1 MPLAKE
7 LRDIAKELGLRGY
20 SKMNKTHLTEAIE
33 GHVQHSKATV
43 QKTKPEPT
51 EPEPEPTKP
60 APKQKRVSTSP
71 WVEFCRTHAKEQGI
85 TYKEAMT
92 KKDDYLKW
100 KENRST
106 KREETITEE

>member
-1 MPLAKE
+1 MPLARE

-20 SKMNKTHLTEAIE
+20 SKMNKTQLTEAIE

-43 QKTKPEPT
+43 QKSKPT
-51 EPEPEPTKP
+51 EEPAPEPTKP
-60 APKQKRVSTSP
+60 APKQKRTSTSP

-85 TYKEAMT
+85 TYKEAMS

-100 KENRST
+100 KETRST
-106 KREETITEE
+106 KREETIAEE

>member
-1 MPLAKE
+1 MPLARE

-20 SKMNKTHLTEAIE
+20 SKMNKTQLTEAIE

-43 QKTKPEPT
+43 QKSKPT
-51 EPEPEPTKP
+51 EEPAPEPTKP
-60 APKQKRVSTSP
+60 APKQKRTSTSP

-100 KENRST
+100 KENRKP
-106 KREETITEE
+106 KREETIAEE